1 MKMSESSSFSV
12 EKLALKYEIDPYTAN
27 ICIQEALSRILEK
40 EVISTDNGYAYYSTA
55 RSIFVNVRITKTMTK
70 QIKFLFE
77 KEVRSLKNK
86 RLKDIYYMPRGCKIF
101 KCKVIYQNIDWFE
114 IVEVKNQIR
123 GRVYFD
129 NLLSSDNV
137 RVTDEIEL
145 KLKSLIKIKGY
156 FEGVFTR
163 KEPLIYTKI
172 VYSYIQNKLIQKIKV
187 DFNAN
192 SMVIKFKNLEDLY
205 TSDMRENLYRLKSCL
220 PFKILTK

>member
-1 MKMSESSSFSV
+1 MSKSSSFSV

-40 EVISTDNGYAYYSTA
+40 EVITTDNGYAYYSTV

-129 NLLSSDNV
+129 NLLATDNV

-172 VYSYIQNKLIQKIKV
+172 VYSYIEKELIQKIKI
-187 DFNAN
+187 DFKVN
-192 SMVIKFKNLEDLY
+192 SIVIKYKNAEDLY
-205 TSDMRENLYRLKSCL
+205 TSDMREKLYILKKHL

>member
-1 MKMSESSSFSV
+1 MSKSSSLSV
-12 EKLALKYEIDPYTAN
+12 EKLALQYDIDPYTAN

-70 QIKFLFE
+70 RIKFLFE

-86 RLKDIYYMPRGCKIF
+86 RLKDIYYMPRECKIF
-101 KCKVIYQNIDWFE
+101 KCKVIYRNIDWFE

-129 NLLSSDNV
+129 NLLATDSV

-172 VYSYIQNKLIQKIKV
+172 VYSYIEKELIQKIKI
-187 DFNAN
+187 DFKVN
-192 SMVIKFKNLEDLY
+192 SIVIKYKNAEDLY
-205 TSDMRENLYRLKSCL
+205 TSDMREKLYILKKHL

>member
-1 MKMSESSSFSV
+1 MSKSSSLSV
-12 EKLALKYEIDPYTAN
+12 EKLALQYDIDPYTAN
-27 ICIQEALSRILEK
+27 ICIQEALSKILEK
-40 EVISTDNGYAYYSTA
+40 EVITTDNGYAYYSTV

-70 QIKFLFE
+70 RIKFLFE

-86 RLKDIYYMPRGCKIF
+86 RLKDIYYMPRECKIF
-101 KCKVIYQNIDWFE
+101 KCKVIYRNIDWFE

-129 NLLSSDNV
+129 NLLATDNV

-172 VYSYIQNKLIQKIKV
+172 VYSYIESKLIQKIKI
-187 DFNAN
+187 DFKAN

-205 TSDMRENLYRLKSCL
+205 TSDMREKLYGLKSCL

>member
-1 MKMSESSSFSV
+1 MSKSSSLSV
-12 EKLALKYEIDPYTAN
+12 EKLALQYDIDPYTAN

-70 QIKFLFE
+70 RIKFLFE

-86 RLKDIYYMPRGCKIF
+86 RLKDIYYMPRECKIF
-101 KCKVIYQNIDWFE
+101 KCKVIYRNIDWFE

-129 NLLSSDNV
+129 NLLATDNV

-172 VYSYIQNKLIQKIKV
+172 VYSYIDNELIQKIKI
-187 DFNAN
+187 DFKAN
-192 SMVIKFKNLEDLY
+192 SMVIKYKNTEDLY
-205 TSDMRENLYRLKSCL
+205 TSDMREKLYILKKHL

>member
-1 MKMSESSSFSV
+1 MTMSKSSSLSV
-12 EKLALKYEIDPYTAN
+12 EKLALQYDIDPYTAN
-27 ICIQEALSRILEK
+27 ICIQEALSKILEK
-40 EVISTDNGYAYYSTA
+40 EVITTDNGYAYYSTV

-70 QIKFLFE
+70 RIKFLFE

-86 RLKDIYYMPRGCKIF
+86 RLKDIYYMPRECKIF
-101 KCKVIYQNIDWFE
+101 KCKVIYRNIDWFE

-129 NLLSSDNV
+129 NLLATDNV

-172 VYSYIQNKLIQKIKV
+172 VYSYIEKELIQKIKI
-187 DFNAN
+187 DFKVN
-192 SMVIKFKNLEDLY
+192 SIVIKYKNAEDLY
-205 TSDMRENLYRLKSCL
+205 TSDMREKLYILKKHL

>member
-1 MKMSESSSFSV
+1 MSTSSSFLV
-12 EKLALKYEIDPYTAN
+12 EKLALQYDIDPYTAN
-27 ICIQEALSRILEK
+27 ICIQEALSKILEK
-40 EVISTDNGYAYYSTA
+40 EVISTDSGYAYYSTA
-55 RSIFVNVRITKTMTK
+55 RSIFVNVRITKSMTK
-70 QIKFLFE
+70 RIKYLFE

-86 RLKDIYYMPRGCKIF
+86 RLKDIYYMPREFKIF
-101 KCKVIYQNIDWFE
+101 KCKVIYQNVDWFE

-129 NLLSSDNV
+129 NLLETDNV
-137 RVTDEIEL
+137 KVTNEIVL
-145 KLKSLIKIKGY
+145 KLKSLIKVKGY

-172 VYSYIQNKLIQKIKV
+172 VYSYIDNELIQKIKI
-187 DFNAN
+187 DFKAN

-205 TSDMRENLYRLKSCL
+205 TSDMREKLYGLKSCL